1 MFDLAT
7 THIGVIGLGYVGL
20 PLAVEFGK
28 HFPTFGLDINAARI
42 EELRAGTD
50 STLETTPDELRQ
62 AHHPALYR
70 PTEDLASCNVYIVT
84 VPTPVDEYKR
94 PDFRPL
100 IGASTTVGRLLKP
113 GDVAIYESTVYPGA
127 TEEVCV
133 PILERESGCVSTSIS
148 SPATARSASTPA
160 TRNTG

>member
-28 HFPTFGLDINAARI
+28 HFPTLGLDINTARI
-42 EELRAGTD
+42 RGIAGGN
-50 STLETTPDELRQ
+50 RQ
-62 AHHPALYR
+62 YAGNDAGRTAAGSSPALYR
-70 PTEDLASCNVYIVT
+70 PHRRIWRTATSTSSPCPPRST
-84 VPTPVDEYKR
+84 VQA
-94 PDFRPL
+94 PDFSPL

-148 SPATARSASTPA
+148 LPATARSESTPA